1 MDLATRCRLT
11 VAVLTLALASLV
23 TIGCDEDATPTVPAP
38 APTAP
43 APPPPE
49 EPAPPEIRAEE
60 AVDRGTLRLFVQAA
74 IHAASEAISS
84 EDEIYPFFD
93 TAFRPEGRWRHG
105 EVYLG
110 AIEPNETSFFNAA
123 FPEIEGTDI
132 SGLTDLNGVRI
143 TEELLAA
150 AAAGGDFVEYF
161 WPNPAVEGDE
171 ETGSLKVSYGEF
183 VTLGGRELAI
193 GAGIYPDQPGQ
204 D

>member
-1 MDLATRCRLT
+1 MDSATRHRFT
-11 VAVLTLALASLV
+11 VAGLTLALASLM
-23 TIGCDEDATPTVPAP
+23 TIGCDEDTTPTAPAP
-38 APTAP
+38 APPAP

-49 EPAPPEIRAEE
+49 EPAPQEIRAEE
-60 AVDRGTLRLFVQAA
+60 AVDRETLRLFVQAA

-93 TAFRPEGRWRHG
+93 ATFRPEGQWRH
-105 EVYLG
+105 EDVYLG
-110 AIEPNETSFFNAA
+110 AIEPNGTSFFNAA

-143 TEELLAA
+143 TEKLLAA

-183 VTLGGRELAI
+183 VTLGGRELAL
-193 GAGIYPDQPGQ
+193 GAGIYPDSPG
-204 D
+204 DD

>member
-1 MDLATRCRLT
+1 MDSATRRRFA
-11 VAVLTLALASLV
+11 VAGLTLALASFV

-38 APTAP
+38 APP
-43 APPPPE
+43 APPSPPPE

-60 AVDRGTLRLFVQAA
+60 VVDRETLRLFVQAA

-110 AIEPNETSFFNAA
+110 AIEPNGTSFFSAA

-132 SGLTDLNGVRI
+132 SGLTDLNGIRI
-143 TEELLAA
+143 TEKLLAA
-150 AAAGGDFVEYF
+150 AAAGGDFVEYL

-171 ETGSLKVSYGEF
+171 ETGSPKVSYGEF

-193 GAGIYPDQPGQ
+193 GAGIYPDQPG
-204 D
+204 DD